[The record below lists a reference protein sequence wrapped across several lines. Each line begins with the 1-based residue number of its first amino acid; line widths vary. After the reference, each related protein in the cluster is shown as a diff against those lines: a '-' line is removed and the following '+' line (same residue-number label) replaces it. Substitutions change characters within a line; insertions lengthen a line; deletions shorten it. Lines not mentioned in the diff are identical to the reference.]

1 MHPLP
6 YFNEINAVIMEMND
20 KVKSLQKFVIQDES
34 LIVPLERMERA
45 LLVIKQRTRRQFN
58 KQRFSSLE
66 RGAIQQT
73 AWAF

>member
-1 MHPLP
+1 MDMS
-6 YFNEINAVIMEMND
+6 EQ
-20 KVKSLQKFVIQDES
+20 VKSMQKFMIQDES

-58 KQRFSSLE
+58 KQKFSSLE

-73 AWAF
+73 VWAF